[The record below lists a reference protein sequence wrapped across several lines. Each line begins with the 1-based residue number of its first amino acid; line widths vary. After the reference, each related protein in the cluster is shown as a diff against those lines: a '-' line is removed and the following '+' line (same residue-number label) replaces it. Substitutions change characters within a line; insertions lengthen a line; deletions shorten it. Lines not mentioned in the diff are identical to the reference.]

1 MEEHVMVSRISRR
14 LLLGTT
20 AAVLP
25 LPGLLRARGDTPEFE
40 MKMGNDNPMTHPST
54 IRQQEAVERIM
65 NETNGRVKISVF
77 PNNQLGGDTDMLSQL
92 RSGALEFMTLSGLI
106 LSTFTPLSS
115 IYGIGYA
122 FPGYKQVWAAVDGEL
137 GAMIRA
143 SIDKAGLYGF
153 EKIWDNGFRQISSST
168 HPIRTPDDLKGYKIR
183 VPVSP
188 LWTSMFQAFG
198 AAPASINFSEVY
210 SALQTKIV
218 EGQENP
224 LVNIETA
231 KLYEVQKYVSM
242 TRHMWDGFIMLGNG
256 RNWRSLPKE
265 VQAVIAKNLNA
276 SAEDQRSDYANSD
289 GTMHAMLEKQG
300 MVFNEPDPEEFR
312 QVLIKS
318 GFYDKW
324 KEKYGA
330 EAWAVLEKYAGKIG
344 T

>member
-1 MEEHVMVSRISRR
+1 MARSISRR
-14 LLLGTT
+14 ILLGT
-20 AAVLP
+20 ASALLP
-25 LPGLLRARGDTPEFE
+25 LPGIVRARGDEPEFE
-40 MKMGNDNPMTHPST
+40 MKMGNDNPMTHPNT
-54 IRQQEAVERIM
+54 IRQQEAADRILK
-65 NETNGRVKISVF
+65 ETNGRVKISIF

-106 LSTFTPLSS
+106 LSTYTPLSS

-122 FPGYKQVWAAVDGEL
+122 FPNYDKVWAAMDGDL
-137 GAMIRA
+137 GKMIRD
-143 SIDKAGLYGF
+143 SVDKAGLYGF

-168 HPIRTPDDLKGYKIR
+168 HPIRTPEDLKGYKIR

-188 LWTSMFQAFG
+188 LWTSMFEAFG

-224 LVNIETA
+224 LINIETA

-256 RNWRSLPKE
+256 RNWKSLPRD
-265 VQAVIAKNLNA
+265 VRTVISRNLNG
-276 SAEDQRSDYANSD
+276 SAEDQRKDYADSD
-289 GTMHAMLEKQG
+289 VTMRATLEKQG
-300 MVFNEPDPEEFR
+300 MTFNEPEPEAFR
-312 QVLIKS
+312 KTLIKA

-330 EAWAVLEKYAGKIG
+330 GAWSVLEKYTGKIG

>member
-1 MEEHVMVSRISRR
+1 MSRPISRR

-20 AAVLP
+20 AATLP
-25 LPGLLRARGDTPEFE
+25 LPGLISARGDAPEFE
-40 MKMGNDNPMTHPST
+40 MKLGNDNPMSHPNT
-54 IRQQEAVERIM
+54 IRQQQAADRILM
-65 NETNGRVKISVF
+65 ETNGRVKISVF

-92 RSGALEFMTLSGLI
+92 RSGALEFMSLSGLI

-122 FPGYKQVWAAVDGEL
+122 FPDYKKVWAAVDGDL

-143 SIDKAGLYGF
+143 SVDKSGLYAF

-188 LWTSMFQAFG
+188 LWTSMFEAFG

-242 TRHMWDGFIMLGNG
+242 TRHMWDGFIM
-256 RNWRSLPKE
+256 
-265 VQAVIAKNLNA
+265 
-276 SAEDQRSDYANSD
+276 
-289 GTMHAMLEKQG
+289 
-300 MVFNEPDPEEFR
+300 
-312 QVLIKS
+312 
-318 GFYDKW
+318 
-324 KEKYGA
+324 
-330 EAWAVLEKYAGKIG
+330 
-344 T
+344 

>member
-1 MEEHVMVSRISRR
+1 MITRRIV
-14 LLLGTT
+14 LGLT
-20 AAVLP
+20 AGVLP
-25 LPGLLRARGDTPEFE
+25 LPGLLRARGDAPEFE
-40 MKMGNDNPMTHPST
+40 MKLGNDNPMSHPNT
-54 IRQQEAVERIM
+54 IRQQQAVDRIL

-122 FPGYKQVWAAVDGEL
+122 FPDYKSVWAAMDGDL

-153 EKIWDNGFRQISSST
+153 DKIWDNGFRQISSST
-168 HPIRTPDDLKGYKIR
+168 HPIRTPEDLKGYKIR

-188 LWTSMFQAFG
+188 LWTSMFEAFG

-231 KLYEVQKYVSM
+231 KLYEVQKYISM
-242 TRHMWDGFIMLGNG
+242 TRHMWDGFVMLANG
-256 RNWRSLPKE
+256 RNWRGLPAD
-265 VQAVIAKNLNA
+265 VRVVITKNFNA
-276 SAEDQRSDYANSD
+276 AAEDQRSDYANSD

-300 MVFNEPDPEEFR
+300 MVFNDPDPEAFR
-312 QVLIKS
+312 QTLIRA
-318 GFYDKW
+318 GFYNKW
-324 KEKYGA
+324 KAKYGA
-330 EAWAVLEKYAGKIG
+330 DAWGVLEKYTGKIG